1 MSDAKS
7 PFHRGEKEIQSR
19 LGIQEKMEE
28 KGRRVI
34 RDRIPEKNLEF
45 FAQLPLLTIGTVDEC
60 GRPWASVLAGKPGFA
75 RAIDPLKLEVRA
87 RPVYGDPLNK
97 ALIDGADIG
106 ALGLDFETR
115 GRFRVNGKIG
125 HLREDEFEI
134 RVRQAF
140 PNCPQY
146 IQARDYDLGDDV
158 ETIGEKKAVRRGD
171 TLNRAEAA
179 MIAASD
185 TLFIA
190 SQFSAGNDDWSRG
203 VRCVPP
209 RRQAR
214 VRHRGPR
221 KPLVVPGLRRQ
232 LHVLHPGQ
240 HPGGPAVRPSVH

>member
-7 PFHRGEKEIQSR
+7 PFHRGETEIQSR
-19 LGIQEKMEE
+19 LGIQEKTEE
-28 KGRRVI
+28 MGRRLI

-75 RAIDPLKLEVRA
+75 RAIDPGRLEVWA

-97 ALIDGADIG
+97 TLIDGADVG
-106 ALGLDFETR
+106 ALGLNFENR

-125 HLREDEFEI
+125 TLSEDAFEI

-146 IQARDYDLGDDV
+146 IQARDYGLGDGIDA
-158 ETIGEKKAVRRGD
+158 IGEKKAVRRGD

-190 SQFSAGNDDWSRG
+190 SQFSEDDDAWSRG
-203 VRCVPP
+203 VDVS
-209 RRQAR
+209 
-214 VRHRGPR
+214 HRGG
-221 KPLVVPGLRRQ
+221 KPGFVIVVHESLLLFPDYAGNCMFAT
-232 LHVLHPGQ
+232 
-240 HPGGPAVRPSVH
+240 GGWCVAA